1 MPKDIKAG
9 DTVRIIEYTDMLN
22 WLENNGYRECSRGN
36 WHGGGPSFYFGM
48 QSICGTYCRVRSVY
62 GGKLE
67 LSDGN
72 TIHVEWVDSHGS

>member
-1 MPKDIKAG
+1 MADIKQG
-9 DTVRIIEYTDMLN
+9 DTVRIIDYDAMLN
-22 WLENNGYRECSRGN
+22 WLENRGYRECSRGN
-36 WHGGGPSFYFGM
+36 WHGNGPSFYFGM
-48 QSICGTYCRVRSVY
+48 QSLCGTFCRVRSVY